1 MVLLLRDSRFTWRRT
16 KKQELLLLAFAKG
29 TCGSSSHRKDAM
41 SMTWTITASFAYATS
56 KSSSSL
62 LSFEITLVFCSS
74 LLYRIVF
81 HTKSMVI
88 AGKFDFRFWLE
99 VCFLWWKNWFRGF
112 DWKFWFS
119 RLWPKYSILWFWRKK
134 EFVVLA
140 GWKFCVYDFGGKIQ
154 VHGFGKKFN
163 FVILAK
169 TFALAVVTGKN
180 NFFFYF
186 GSKFQ
191 FFFILSRKYNLRF

>member
-56 KSSSSL
+56 KSSSLL
-62 LSFEITLVFCSS
+62 LSFVTLVFCSS

-99 VCFLWWKNWFRGF
+99 VCFFFVVEKLI
-112 DWKFWFS
+112 S
-119 RLWPKYSILWFWRKK
+119 WFWLKILIFSALAK
-134 EFVVLA
+134 IFDFVVLA
-140 GWKFCVYDFGGKIQ
+140 EKRICCFSGLKI
-154 VHGFGKKFN
+154 
-163 FVILAK
+163 LW
-169 TFALAVVTGKN
+169 
-180 NFFFYF
+180 
-186 GSKFQ
+186 
-191 FFFILSRKYNLRF
+191 LRFWREYSSSRLWRKF